1 MGTHPIFESDFDC
14 LTEMA
19 GTISNVEH
27 ILRTMSQESSGSE
40 TSSVSS
46 VQANRR
52 LHQNLQQLPSSTIE
66 PNKPI
71 EPIISVPSKQLQ
83 FFVCQTCE
91 QVSFQN
97 FDNLLIHQNESHKS
111 SQSKDNHNSLIK
123 RYICSRCK
131 LEFKNAYLLGKHMKS
146 NSCIGIQKCQTPDP
160 LFNQDKDGY
169 WTCRDCDYKVKT
181 KHLMSQHLKFS
192 HFQRKSCFVSRDE
205 NRRKAAISY
214 RAEISER

>member
-1 MGTHPIFESDFDC
+1 M
-14 LTEMA
+14 
-19 GTISNVEH
+19 
-27 ILRTMSQESSGSE
+27 
-40 TSSVSS
+40 SS

-52 LHQNLQQLPSSTIE
+52 LHQNLQQLPSSTIGNYFNVIYCNTRIYSRIHEKYRKE

-146 NSCIGIQKCQTPDP
+146 N
-160 LFNQDKDGY
+160 
-169 WTCRDCDYKVKT
+169 
-181 KHLMSQHLKFS
+181 
-192 HFQRKSCFVSRDE
+192 VS
-205 NRRKAAISY
+205 
-214 RAEISER
+214 